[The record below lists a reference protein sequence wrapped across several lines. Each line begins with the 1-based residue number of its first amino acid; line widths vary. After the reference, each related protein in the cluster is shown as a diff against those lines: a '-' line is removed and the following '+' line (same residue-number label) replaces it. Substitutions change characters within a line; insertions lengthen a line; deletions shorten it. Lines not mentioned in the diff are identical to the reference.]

1 MTNGANSNTFESKLP
16 KVVCMCKAAAQ
27 AEDQA
32 KQQSL
37 EPHLM
42 KIVPQERVVPYSDAL
57 FCDAAVQ

>member
-1 MTNGANSNTFESKLP
+1 MR
-16 KVVCMCKAAAQ
+16 KAAAQ

-57 FCDAAVQ
+57 FCDAAVQWLVETHQVCYLFHVLIF

>member
-1 MTNGANSNTFESKLP
+1 MR
-16 KVVCMCKAAAQ
+16 KAAAQ